1 MIRYAPFSVSRLTK
15 PICFDLPSDYQE
27 QHGHATSSSATSNNT
42 TSSSANAAA
51 AASIVVVDSVREC
64 AVVCHARDRP
74 KVASVLAYDTINRL
88 YISELSIVLAAYNAD
103 IIGTYWHA
111 TTCLF
116 WLATYRKIESR

>member
-27 QHGHATSSSATSNNT
+27 QHGHATSSSATSN
-42 TSSSANAAA
+42 SSANAAA
-51 AASIVVVDSVREC
+51 AASVVVVDSVREC

-88 YISELSIVLAAYNAD
+88 YISELSIVLAAYDAD
-103 IIGTYWHA
+103 LIGTYWHA
-111 TTCLF
+111 TSYLF